1 MAFTYR
7 TRSKYDGF
15 DVKIKELAAF
25 WCLYVVITI
34 LEKKRVWLVFEK
46 FCSMA
51 QDNGYYFFKYCME
64 QLPKEKK
71 QHIYYILDTDS
82 ADYDKMKQ
90 YGKHVIPFMSF
101 RHILYS
107 LVANLY
113 IASDSKK
120 HLYTWRAK
128 PNVISNRIS
137 KHNIL
142 FFTAWGDSIKTC
154 TSDFWNERFKSYDS
168 FYNDIKI

>member
-1 MAFTYR
+1 
-7 TRSKYDGF
+7 
-15 DVKIKELAAF
+15 
-25 WCLYVVITI
+25 
-34 LEKKRVWLVFEK
+34 
-46 FCSMA
+46 
-51 QDNGYYFFKYCME
+51 ME

-113 IASDSKK
+113 IE
-120 HLYTWRAK
+120 LPPIEEQR
-128 PNVISNRIS
+128 
-137 KHNIL
+137 
-142 FFTAWGDSIKTC
+142 
-154 TSDFWNERFKSYDS
+154 
-168 FYNDIKI
+168 KIGGLLKAIDDKIELNNAINNNLVA

>member
-1 MAFTYR
+1 MLIKSILFSLIR
-7 TRSKYDGF
+7 RSHAKWHLLIVQDQKYDGF

-25 WCLYVVITI
+25 GVYTLLLPYWK
-34 LEKKRVWLVFEK
+34 KKRVWLVFEK

-120 HLYTWRAK
+120 HFIYME
-128 PNVISNRIS
+128 S
-137 KHNIL
+137 KTKCDL
-142 FFTAWGDSIKTC
+142 
-154 TSDFWNERFKSYDS
+154 KSY
-168 FYNDIKI
+168 FKT